1 MKKKRWVAFL
11 WMLMGLSACSSL
23 NQKPLHVE
31 ESKNI
36 NKTEPMP
43 SDPPSTELVDPNLS
57 SDLDS
62 QPVDEGQ
69 EELLLDLSR
78 SGLRSLFA
86 CRRRVIIVR
95 WLVCRWCWSIMEF
108 L

>member
-62 QPVDEGQ
+62 QPVVKVHSPCTPTS
-69 EELLLDLSR
+69 SR
-78 SGLRSLFA
+78 SFFGKTLHMAKIGRA
-86 CRRRVIIVR
+86 HV
-95 WLVCRWCWSIMEF
+95 
-108 L
+108 

>member
-36 NKTEPMP
+36 NKTEQK
-43 SDPPSTELVDPNLS
+43 LFLS
-57 SDLDS
+57 L
-62 QPVDEGQ
+62 
-69 EELLLDLSR
+69 
-78 SGLRSLFA
+78 
-86 CRRRVIIVR
+86 IH
-95 WLVCRWCWSIMEF
+95 WL
-108 L
+108 